1 MGNRVKHIKRALK
14 ATKSKGGEENKKT
27 ASENK
32 KQKDRERDDYWMKEK
47 IKRRNLQRRDKPL
60 SRSRESVQI
69 LLLGGQIKE

>member
-32 KQKDRERDDYWMKEK
+32 KQKDREREMIIE
-47 IKRRNLQRRDKPL
+47 
-60 SRSRESVQI
+60 
-69 LLLGGQIKE
+69 